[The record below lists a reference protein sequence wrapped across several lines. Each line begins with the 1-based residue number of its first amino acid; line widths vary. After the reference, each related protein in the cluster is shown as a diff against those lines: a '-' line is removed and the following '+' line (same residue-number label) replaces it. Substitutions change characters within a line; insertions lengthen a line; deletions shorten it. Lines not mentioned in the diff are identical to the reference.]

1 MSAWTRLL
9 AASSLA
15 VGNAWALISSPR
27 TGGGGTSIVDSV
39 ALTVAAQPTMSIDD
53 TPTVVLFDTP
63 AVSISVSDQITFEV
77 QP

>member
-1 MSAWTRLL
+1 MSAWAKLL

-27 TGGGGTSIVDSV
+27 TGGGGTSIVDSIALAV
-39 ALTVAAQPTMSIDD
+39 APQPTMAIDD
-53 TPTVVLFDTP
+53 TPMVVLFDTP
-63 AVSISVSDQITFEV
+63 AISMSVSDQITLEV